1 MIWRTILPYLILI
14 TGLAIMALA
23 FFQSAAEATPFRY
36 TAIKKLEGLHERKHR
51 RQIKRIVGVDP
62 VRTPWCGAA
71 VAYAVRKAGGVPVKG
86 HLGAANWKRFG
97 KAVKR
102 SGARKG
108 DIVVYRFKRGH
119 HVAIFSHFTK
129 AGRHVACGGNQS
141 NRFKCS
147 SYRNSSM
154 KAVRR

>member
-1 MIWRTILPYLILI
+1 MIWRTSIPWLLIASMVCVA
-14 TGLAIMALA
+14 LAILTIDADASQARL
-23 FFQSAAEATPFRY
+23 

-51 RQIKRIVGVDP
+51 TQIKRIVGVDP
-62 VRTPWCGAA
+62 VQTPWCGAA
-71 VAYAVRKAGGVPVKG
+71 VAYAVRKAGSKPVSG
-86 HLGAANWKRFG
+86 YLGAANWNRFG

-129 AGRHVACGGNQS
+129 GGRHVACGGNQKNS
-141 NRFKCS
+141 FRCS
-147 SYRNSSM
+147 AYRNASIVG
-154 KAVRR
+154 VRR

>member
-1 MIWRTILPYLILI
+1 MIWRTFIPYLILAGMACI
-14 TGLAIMALA
+14 VLAILLDTA
-23 FFQSAAEATPFRY
+23 QATAFRY
-36 TAIKKLEGLHERKHR
+36 TAIKQLEGLHERKHR
-51 RQIKRIVGVDP
+51 TKIRKIIGVDP
-62 VRTPWCGAA
+62 ARTPWCGAA